1 MLAFDLRARLRDFAF
16 EASGAIPN
24 GVTVVLGPSGAGK
37 STLLR
42 FIAGLQT
49 ADSGSITLA
58 GRVLYDA
65 RTNVPPQH
73 RNIGVV
79 FQEYALFPHL
89 DVAANVAYGLRARA
103 LDAVTRAD
111 RVNRALA
118 LLDITALRGE
128 RVTAL
133 SGGQRQRVAL
143 ARALAIEPAALLLD
157 EPLSALDP
165 RTRERVRGE
174 LRTLFAHL
182 RIPILLV
189 THDDAD
195 RAAFSGPTLE
205 FARGRIVHAAAQ
217 LPPIATIESPA

>member
-1 MLAFDLRARLRDFAF
+1 MLAFALRATLRDFTF
-16 EASGAIPN
+16 EAQAEIPD

-42 FIAGLQT
+42 FIAGLQRPD
-49 ADSGSITLA
+49 AGRITLA
-58 GRVLYDA
+58 GRTLCDIA
-65 RTNVPPQH
+65 THTWVPPQQ

-89 DVAANVAYGLRARA
+89 SVEANVAYGLRARHRPPA
-103 LDAVTRAD
+103 ERAEK
-111 RVNRALA
+111 VARALA
-118 LLDITALRGE
+118 MLEITQLAQQN
-128 RVTAL
+128 VTKL

-165 RTRERVRGE
+165 ATRERVRDE
-174 LRTLFAHL
+174 LAALFTEI
-182 RIPILLV
+182 RIPALLV

-195 RAAFSGPTLE
+195 RTAFGERTLHL
-205 FARGRIVHAAAQ
+205 ARGAVVAA
-217 LPPIATIESPA
+217 

>member
-1 MLAFDLRARLRDFAF
+1 MLTFALRAVLRDFTF
-16 EASGAIPN
+16 EAAAEIPN

-42 FIAGLQT
+42 FIAGLQ
-49 ADSGSITLA
+49 APDAGRITLA
-58 GRVLYDA
+58 GRTLCDTAAHVW
-65 RTNVPPQH
+65 VPPQD

-89 DVAANVAYGLRARA
+89 TVGANVAYGLRARRRSA
-103 LDAVTRAD
+103 AD
-111 RVNRALA
+111 TAAKTERALA
-118 LLDITALRGE
+118 ILEIAHLANH

-165 RTRERVRGE
+165 ATRERVRDE
-174 LRTLFAHL
+174 LAALFSDIRVPA
-182 RIPILLV
+182 LLV

-195 RAAFSGPTLE
+195 RAAFGERSLHL
-205 FARGRIVHAAAQ
+205 ARGTVAANERYA
-217 LPPIATIESPA
+217 SPEKETA

>member
-1 MLAFDLRARLRDFAF
+1 MLAFALRAVLRDFTF
-16 EASGAIPN
+16 EAQAEIPD

-42 FIAGLQT
+42 FIAGLQRP
-49 ADSGSITLA
+49 DDGRITLA
-58 GRVLYDA
+58 GRTLCDTA
-65 RTNVPPQH
+65 THTWVPPQQ

-89 DVAANVAYGLRARA
+89 SVEANVAYGLRARGRPPA
-103 LDAVTRAD
+103 ERAAK
-111 RVNRALA
+111 VARALA
-118 LLDITALRGE
+118 MLEITHLGKQN
-128 RVTAL
+128 VTQL

-165 RTRERVRGE
+165 ATRERVRDE
-174 LRTLFAHL
+174 LAALFTEI
-182 RIPILLV
+182 RIPALLV

-195 RAAFSGPTLE
+195 RTAFGERTLHL
-205 FARGRIVHAAAQ
+205 ARGEVVAA
-217 LPPIATIESPA
+217 

>member
-1 MLAFDLRARLRDFAF
+1 MLSFALRAALRDFTFDA
-16 EASGAIPN
+16 AAAIPN

-42 FIAGLQT
+42 FIAGLQRP
-49 ADSGSITLA
+49 DA
-58 GRVLYDA
+58 GTIELDGRRLCDTGT
-65 RTNVPPQH
+65 RTWVPPQA

-89 DVAANVAYGLRARA
+89 SVEANVGYGLIARGEPKTERNA
-103 LDAVTRAD
+103 KVE
-111 RVNRALA
+111 RALA
-118 LLDITALRGE
+118 RLEIASLARLNVE
-128 RVTAL
+128 AL

-165 RTRERVRGE
+165 ATRERVRDE
-174 LRTLFAHL
+174 LAALFAGL
-182 RIPILLV
+182 RIPIMLV

-195 RAAFSGPTLE
+195 RAAFGERTIHLT
-205 FARGRIVHAAAQ
+205 RGRVDAA
-217 LPPIATIESPA
+217 